1 MLTIYVDDLMVSGPE
16 DAHDKFW
23 EELSKDVH
31 IEPPEPLDRFLGR
44 HHVITECVAPEE
56 NIIDSFIPSVGK
68 RVVEED
74 NKDDVADE

>member
-44 HHVITECVAPEE
+44 HHVISECVAPEE
-56 NIIDSFIPSVGK
+56 NIIESFRPSVGK
-68 RVVEED
+68 QESEED
-74 NKDDVADE
+74 NQYDVADE